1 MTHGRKPRRPRRISL
16 DPVRLARN
24 GATRL
29 TPPEIASAIDPL
41 RAAARALA
49 RGVATE
55 MDWFTA
61 ASAMNVAQGIERQ
74 GVVRGLSEHVHG
86 AEVAL
91 REIQR
96 RAMASGAWL
105 PPELHVEEIER
116 IDTAVDLHEFQL
128 QQLSYSEFR
137 QVVVRLEAEIRGN
150 GGCVLQVAAGAPA

>member
-29 TPPEIASAIDPL
+29 TPPEIASVIDPL

-55 MDWFTA
+55 TDWEKA
-61 ASAMNVAQGIERQ
+61 AGSMSIAQGIERQ
-74 GVVRGLSEHVHG
+74 GVVRGLREHVHG
-86 AEVAL
+86 AEIAL

-96 RAMASGAWL
+96 RAMASGTWL

-116 IDTAVDLHEFQL
+116 IDTAVELHEYQL
-128 QQLSYSEFR
+128 QHLSYSEFN
-137 QVVVRLEAEIRGN
+137 QVVVRLEAEIRSV
-150 GGCVLQVAAGAPA
+150 GGRVLHVLAGVAA